1 MKLQKGKKLEKYNVV
16 QHINSLRNILSYAS
30 NIGFF
35 FGAGTSCAFG
45 LPNIGQLTNIVKN
58 SLDKKQE
65 KQFDSIVIA
74 LGDLSTKNNITVE
87 DVLNYVREIRI
98 LTNDREDYEFK
109 GLNGKQAKELDKAI
123 CRCIFNA
130 IKCDTEKVD
139 VADLRRFF
147 AWFDS
152 ANRSFAKEIYTTNYD
167 MLLEMAMEANR
178 TPYFDGFAGAYE
190 PFFLPDSLDLFPVES
205 DSTGKWI
212 RLWKLHGSLNWMKKP
227 ATTLATEHIIRVSRI
242 NDIPNNELMIYPS
255 REKYNLS
262 RREPYI
268 AYFDRLKKYLNRGEL
283 VFFICGYSFGDEH
296 INEIIFNA
304 LRNNNR
310 LYVVVLCFGNEQVD
324 SMSTY
329 ATPFLNL
336 CIMGPTKVIANGNL
350 KEWVYVASADE
361 DLKPDLYWN
370 GVERKLILGDFKRLI
385 DFIIENSGRK
395 NIIEEIVD
403 AK

>member
-1 MKLQKGKKLEKYNVV
+1 MEKYNVV
-16 QHINSLRNILSYAS
+16 QHINGLRNILSYAS

-45 LPNIGQLTNIVKN
+45 LPNICQLTNIVKS

-65 KQFDSIVIA
+65 KQFDGIVTA
-74 LGDLSTKNNITVE
+74 LNDLTTKKWVTVE
-87 DVLNYVREIRI
+87 DVLNHIREIRT
-98 LTNDREDYEFK
+98 LTNDREDFEFK

-123 CRCIFNA
+123 CLCIFNA
-130 IKCDTEKVD
+130 IKCDTEKAD
-139 VADLRRFF
+139 VTDLRRFF

-167 MLLEMAMEANR
+167 MLLEMAMEANK
-178 TPYFDGFAGAYE
+178 TPYFDGFAGSYE
-190 PFFLPDSLDLFPVES
+190 PFFLPDSLDLFPPES

-227 ATTLATEHIIRVSRI
+227 ATTLTTEHIIRIGRI
-242 NDIPNNELMIYPS
+242 NDVPKNELMIYPS

-324 SMSTY
+324 SMSVY
-329 ATPFLNL
+329 ATTYLNL
-336 CIMGPTKVIANGNL
+336 CIMGPTKVIANGTL
-350 KEWVYVASADE
+350 KEWAYVASSDD
-361 DLKPDLYWN
+361 DLKTDLYWN
-370 GVERKLILGDFKRLI
+370 GEESKLILGDFKKLI
-385 DFIIENSGRK
+385 GFIVENSGRK
-395 NIIEEIVD
+395 NIIEEVVD